1 MAMRIFQEKA
11 ADENKATYLPSNQ
24 NDEIM
29 HMHDTD

>member
-1 MAMRIFQEKA
+1 MANRIFQVKA
-11 ADENKATYLPSNQ
+11 ADENKATYMPNNQ